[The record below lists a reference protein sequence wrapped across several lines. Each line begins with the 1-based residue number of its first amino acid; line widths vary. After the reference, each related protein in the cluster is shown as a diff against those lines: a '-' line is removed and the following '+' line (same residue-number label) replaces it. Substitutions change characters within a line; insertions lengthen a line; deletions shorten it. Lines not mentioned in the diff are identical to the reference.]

1 MLRVGHAAN
10 KVALPCPSLLCEHQL
25 VAHQLNLVLLQSAK
39 GILTEALGAVVT
51 VLNGEGLDLG

>member
-10 KVALPCPSLLCEHQL
+10 KVALPCPSFLREHQL
-25 VAHQLNLVLLQSAK
+25 VAHQLDLVLLQSAE